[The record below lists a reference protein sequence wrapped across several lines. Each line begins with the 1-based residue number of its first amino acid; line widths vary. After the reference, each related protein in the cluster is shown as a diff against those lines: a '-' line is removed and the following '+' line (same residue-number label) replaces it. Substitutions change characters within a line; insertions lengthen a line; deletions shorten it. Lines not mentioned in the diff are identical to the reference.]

1 MFFLVVLDVLYI
13 ILHPKHTHT
22 HIYIYYRD
30 CWFLDALL
38 QPSLDGYSM
47 GTRSLG
53 RPDFWEEV
61 GD

>member
-1 MFFLVVLDVLYI
+1 LSWMFFTSFYI
-13 ILHPKHTHT
+13 PNTHT

-53 RPDFWEEV
+53 RPDFWEEA